1 MLVMT
6 ISASTAPILA
16 TTRFLPS
23 LIVSCRENVPLW
35 VMLGIYWLL
44 NLAIMSQVPNVNKTP
59 SASGQIALLLATL
72 YFLLYLVGRSIHL
85 ALTGNKTPLQ
95 ALANDVFDIRRA
107 LNGIHVIVVF
117 LPFIAMFSEIKVAIP
132 HLHPFAWDI
141 AFYKAD
147 LALHGGVLPHEWLSP
162 LLNWPSA
169 MGVINFAYHLWF
181 FIMWAL
187 MLIFAFQRE
196 ASALRMRFL
205 LSFFGI
211 WMIGGSIAAI
221 AFSSAGPCY
230 FGLIGLSPDPYAGL
244 MQALHQIHEV
254 EPLLALNVQAR
265 LWEGYQTGNFDQGIS
280 AMPSIHN
287 ATSILFALVC
297 FRVNR
302 WLGWAFSLFA
312 LVIGVGSVILGW
324 HYAVDAYVGWIIAY
338 AIWKAAGPVSR
349 RLTTQG
355 ALP

>member
-1 MLVMT
+1 LRVLASDMLD
-6 ISASTAPILA
+6 L
-16 TTRFLPS
+16 R
-23 LIVSCRENVPLW
+23 R
-35 VMLGIYWLL
+35 LL
-44 NLAIMSQVPNVNKTP
+44 NGA
-59 SASGQIALLLATL
+59 
-72 YFLLYLVGRSIHL
+72 
-85 ALTGNKTPLQ
+85 
-95 ALANDVFDIRRA
+95 
-107 LNGIHVIVVF
+107 HVILMF
-117 LPFIAMFSEIKVAIP
+117 LPFISLFSQIKVAIP
-132 HLHPFAWDI
+132 HLQPFAWDM

-147 LALHGGVLPHEWLSP
+147 LVLHGGVLPHEWLSP
-162 LLNWPSA
+162 LLAFPRV
-169 MGVINFAYHLWF
+169 MGAINFAYHLWF
-181 FIMWAL
+181 FVMWAL
-187 MLIFAFQRE
+187 LLAFAFQRE
-196 ASALRMRFL
+196 ATALRMRFL
-205 LSFFGI
+205 LSYFAVWI
-211 WMIGGSIAAI
+211 LAGSFLAI

-244 MQALHQIHEV
+244 MRALHQIHEV
-254 EPLLALNVQAR
+254 QPLLALNVQAR

-312 LVIGVGSVILGW
+312 LIIGVGSVILGW

-338 AIWKAAGPVSR
+338 LIWKAMGPVSR